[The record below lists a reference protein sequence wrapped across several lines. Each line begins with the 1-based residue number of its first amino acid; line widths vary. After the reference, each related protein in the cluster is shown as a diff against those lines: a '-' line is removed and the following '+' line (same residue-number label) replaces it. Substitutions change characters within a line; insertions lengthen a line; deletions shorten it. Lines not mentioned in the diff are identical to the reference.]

1 LAPYDVSRT
10 RVLKG
15 VQPDLTGVR
24 KHERERPQYRDR
36 HWQMQG
42 TTQMPGASSPEQR
55 NARWVKQV
63 FRKGLAAIC
72 GSMAPEQPMKRDL
85 AGS

>member
-1 LAPYDVSRT
+1 
-10 RVLKG
+10 
-15 VQPDLTGVR
+15 
-24 KHERERPQYRDR
+24 
-36 HWQMQG
+36 MQG
-42 TTQMPGASSPEQR
+42 TTQMPGASSPKQR